1 MSNDLVQP
9 DALAQASL
17 VAVLSNRAGDLA
29 PSRFVAF
36 IRGVFPLL
44 VGLTLALVLQ
54 CYAKRWFGAYPEKI
68 LIDIGINIVLAV
80 SLNIVNGY
88 TGQFSIGHAG
98 FMALGGYTAGYI
110 MYYGSFQFWG
120 DPTAFHGGFLSTT
133 LEASRY
139 VGPYFAWGD
148 LLFVGAIVAGGLVA
162 AVFGLLV
169 GLPSLRLRGD
179 YLAIVTLG
187 FGEIVRVVLES
198 TRPVIDRPKK
208 FASLHWYELINHVG
222 GPLGFALPFYSSI
235 FWVAAAVTCTLLVA
249 YRIKRSTFGLAFLA
263 IRENEIAAAAV
274 GVPTTRYKVRAFVI
288 AAFFAGV
295 AGALFAHQVGN
306 LLNPGE
312 LGFQKSFDIVI
323 MVVLGGMGSISGA
336 TLAAVV
342 LTILPEALRQFADY
356 RMVIYALMLIAIMIS
371 RPQGLFGVRE
381 MWDLPF
387 WSRWSSSRRSG
398 ARE

>member
-1 MSNDLVQP
+1 MGDGSAKLAPPSLASN
-9 DALAQASL
+9 
-17 VAVLSNRAGDLA
+17 LSKRARELA
-29 PSRFVAF
+29 PSRVEAF
-36 IRGVFPLL
+36 IRSVLPL
-44 VGLTLALVLQ
+44 VIGLTVALVLH
-54 CYAKRWFGAYPEKI
+54 CYAERWFGAYPQKI

-98 FMALGGYTAGYI
+98 FMALGGYAAGYV
-110 MYYGSFQFWG
+110 MYYGSFYFWG
-120 DPTAFHGGFLSTT
+120 DPNTFHGGFLSLT
-133 LEASRY
+133 LDPSRY
-139 VGPYFAWGD
+139 VGPYFGWGD
-148 LLFVGAIVAGGLVA
+148 LLFVGAMIAGGLVA
-162 AVFGLLV
+162 AFFGLLV

-187 FGEIVRVVLES
+187 FGEIVRVIIES
-198 TRPVIDRPKK
+198 TRPVIDRPQKLT
-208 FASLHWYELINHVG
+208 ALRWYELFNHVG
-222 GPLGFALPFYSSI
+222 GPLGFTLPFYSSL
-235 FWVAAAVTCTLLVA
+235 FWVGTAVTVMLLVA
-249 YRIKRSTFGLAFLA
+249 YRIKNSTFGRAFLA
-263 IRENEIAAAAV
+263 IRENEIAAAAI

-336 TLAAVV
+336 VLAAAV

-356 RMVIYALMLIAIMIS
+356 RMVIYAAMLIVIMIV

-381 MWDLPF
+381 IWDLPI
-387 WSRWSSSRRSG
+387 WSRWRARRHPG
-398 ARE
+398 GQP